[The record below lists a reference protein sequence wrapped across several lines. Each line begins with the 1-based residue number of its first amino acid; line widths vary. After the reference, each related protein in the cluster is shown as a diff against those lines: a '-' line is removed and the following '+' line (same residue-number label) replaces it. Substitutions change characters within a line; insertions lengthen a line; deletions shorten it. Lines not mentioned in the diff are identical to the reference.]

1 MVMPMCRKNKLFKKK
16 EAGKV
21 VDELRERPGKMK
33 LLCDNRE
40 DKAKAQSSRNA
51 KRKEEG
57 EGLEINR

>member
-1 MVMPMCRKNKLFKKK
+1 ML
-16 EAGKV
+16 
-21 VDELRERPGKMK
+21 DELRERPGKIK

-51 KRKEEG
+51 KRKEEE